1 MYARQYAAKNED
13 KKTPIFIF
21 KVQCGSFLFF
31 QKTDLIPS
39 EKYVQSSRFV
49 ATNRIFMI
57 QVKSSRRGE
66 ARIIGSICEDV
77 LYSI

>member
-1 MYARQYAAKNED
+1 MYAHQHAAKEED
-13 KKTPIFIF
+13 EKIQLLSLTCNMVHFYLRKNRSYPE
-21 KVQCGSFLFF
+21 Q
-31 QKTDLIPS
+31 
-39 EKYVQSSRFV
+39 KYVQSSRFV